1 MPKLNQIIAI
11 EKGEKTRAFERF
23 RDIDHRV
30 QQRSLLQGLT
40 RTYQPRDDDGERLP
54 PESTNVQVNAADALD
69 DAADALTRLFDVA
82 ATKEWAN
89 TQATADVVVDGAV
102 LLRAVPVTYLLFLE
116 RQLTDVATFIG
127 RLPTLSA
134 GVEWHYDETQGVW
147 ASEPVETHR
156 TKKVP
161 RNHVKW
167 EPPDSSFK
175 QPAQVEMY
183 HEDVVAGYWTKIDYS
198 GALPVDRV
206 RDLQE
211 RVTKLARAVKFA
223 REEANSTDVTDVNV
237 GATVFDYLFNGST

>member
-1 MPKLNQIIAI
+1 MPKLNQIIAV
-11 EKGEKTRAFERF
+11 EKGEKARAFERF
-23 RDIDHRV
+23 RDIDHKLGRH
-30 QQRSLLQGLT
+30 QLLAGLT

-54 PESTNVQVNAADALD
+54 PESVQVQVNAADALD
-69 DAADALTRLFDVA
+69 DAADALTKLFDVT

-89 TQATADVVVDGAV
+89 TQARADVTVDGQV
-102 LLRAVPVTYLLFLE
+102 LLSDVPVTYLLFLE
-116 RQLTDVATFIG
+116 RQLTDIRTFVG

-134 GVEWHYDETQGVW
+134 GVEWHYDETQGVY

-167 EPPDSSFK
+167 APPDPSFK

-206 RDLQE
+206 RQLQDRVDL
-211 RVTKLARAVKFA
+211 VLRAVRFA
-223 REEANSTDVTDVNV
+223 REQANSTDVDNV
-237 GATVFDYLFNGST
+237 EVGRRVFDYLFAE